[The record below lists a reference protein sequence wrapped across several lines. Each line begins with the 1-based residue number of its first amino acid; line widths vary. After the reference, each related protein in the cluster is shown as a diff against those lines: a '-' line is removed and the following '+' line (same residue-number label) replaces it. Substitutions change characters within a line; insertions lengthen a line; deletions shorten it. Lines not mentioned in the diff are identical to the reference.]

1 MTNFDPNWQ
10 SLSEH
15 LDRVIDL
22 PEPEQAGYISDLQRN
37 SPALAA
43 QLAALLRAR
52 EENAFSDFLAGSPL
66 PDAQRVDVTVV
77 GRSVGSYCI
86 DAEVGRGGM
95 GSVWRAHRAD
105 GRFQA
110 TVAIKFVQAL
120 WQGGLGE
127 QRFRT
132 EGQLLG
138 QLKHPNIAR
147 LLDAGVLDGTQPYL
161 VIEYVEGV
169 PIDAHCERH
178 ELHVKARVELF
189 MSVLAAVAHA
199 HSHLI
204 VHRDLKPANIFVTV
218 EGSVKLLDFGIAKLI
233 GGAADDSTLT
243 KSSLLPMTPQYA
255 SPEQLLGQPVTT
267 GTDVYA
273 LGLVLYVLLTGK
285 HPVAGDSVSSVDFV
299 RTVVTQDAAPAS
311 SVAGIPGI
319 PARLLKGDLDNI
331 LAKALKKSPADRYA
345 SAAAFAD
352 DLRRYLN
359 FEPVQARPDSL
370 TYRAGRFLWRHRTGA
385 SVSAAIAAALI
396 AAVVGIYWQKLEADR
411 ERAEAQLQADRA
423 QESYRFLSSMV
434 EEIGAEGGT
443 LSPTQIVDRGM
454 YLLENQTALD
464 PRSRVDELRQMA
476 TFYSGLFETQKSEVA
491 LTQAEQLARRISYT
505 DGLIATLLDE
515 VDFEL
520 EADRRD
526 QAQARLVEAQ
536 RLLADLK
543 RPPPVLQATL
553 EEESGSIAAADGHT
567 EAAVAHGERAL
578 EVLRAAGATN
588 TTVYPAILSR
598 QSVYHDALGH
608 AQEAHR
614 YTELSA
620 AALDRIVGSGGIES
634 LTMLNNESVDLINFG
649 EVDKALA
656 TSAEVL
662 RRLQAR
668 GAGSAVQVP
677 FKANYGARL
686 TAMGRY
692 PEALIYFERAIADAR
707 ASHNQYWEQRAQYFR
722 ACALVHTD
730 LKEAK
735 SALNEIESAYRV
747 DTNKNAPTLELITV
761 CRSQWQMN
769 GGDVAG
775 ARATIE
781 SLLKSVGYPAQNA
794 LPVLRAALPAAAQ
807 IALAGHDLSA
817 AQAYASAAAEYAR
830 KQSRDPNHSADR
842 GRALLLLAQAQ
853 HASGDDTVA
862 AQTLQQALPSLVGGL
877 GPDHVEVADART
889 LLGTLTHAPQ
899 GASK

>member
-10 SLSEH
+10 LVYDH
-15 LDRVIDL
+15 LDRVLDL
-22 PEPEQAGYISDLQRN
+22 SETEQAGYIGDLQKN
-37 SPALAA
+37 DPSTAA
-43 QLAALLRAR
+43 QLAALLEAR
-52 EENAFSDFLAGSPL
+52 QQNAFSDFLAGSPL
-66 PDAQRVDVTVV
+66 PDPQRDVTVV
-77 GRSVGSYCI
+77 GRTVGSYII

-120 WQGGLGE
+120 WQGGIGE

-147 LLDAGVLDGTQPYL
+147 LIDAGVLEGTQPYL
-161 VIEYVEGV
+161 VIEYVEGE
-169 PIDAHCERH
+169 PIDAYCERH
-178 ELHVKARVELF
+178 QLSAKARVELF
-189 MSVLAAVAHA
+189 LSVLAAVAHA

-204 VHRDLKPANIFVTV
+204 VHRDLKPTNIFVTV

-233 GGAADDSTLT
+233 GGATDDPALT
-243 KSSLLPMTPQYA
+243 KSRLLPMTPQYA
-255 SPEQLLGQPVTT
+255 SPEQLLGQSVTT

-273 LGLVLYVLLTGK
+273 LGVVLYELLTGK
-285 HPVAGDSVSSVDFV
+285 HPVVTDSVSSVDFI
-299 RTVVTQDAAPAS
+299 RAVVTQDAASAS
-311 SVAGIPGI
+311 SMAGIPSI
-319 PARLLKGDLDNI
+319 APRALKGDLDNI
-331 LAKALKKSPADRYA
+331 LAKALKKSPADRYV

-352 DLRRYLN
+352 DLKRYLN

-370 TYRAGRFLWRHRTGA
+370 KYRTGRFLWRHRTGA
-385 SVSAAIAAALI
+385 GVSAAIVAALI

-411 ERAEAQLQADRA
+411 ERADAQLQAEKA

-454 YLLENQTALD
+454 YLLANQTALD
-464 PRSRVDELRQMA
+464 PRSRVDELRQMGS
-476 TFYSGLFETQKSEVA
+476 FYSSLFESQKSEDA

-505 DGLIATLLDE
+505 EGLVATLLDE
-515 VDFEL
+515 VDTEL

-526 QAQARLVEAQ
+526 GAQARLVEAQ
-536 RLLADLK
+536 RLLAGLR
-543 RPPPVLQATL
+543 RPPPLLQATL
-553 EEESGSIAAADGHT
+553 EEEAASLDGADGHN
-567 EAAVAHGERAL
+567 EAAVVHGERAL
-578 EVLRAAGATN
+578 EILREAGMTN
-588 TTVYPAILSR
+588 TTLYPAILSR

-608 AQEAHR
+608 AQDAHR

-620 AALDRIVGSGGIES
+620 ASLERVVGSGGIES

-649 EVDKALA
+649 EVHDALT

-668 GAGSAVQVP
+668 GAGAAVQVP
-677 FKANYGARL
+677 FRANYGARL
-686 TAMGRY
+686 AAMGRY
-692 PEALIYFERAIADAR
+692 PEALSYFERAIADAR

-730 LKEAK
+730 PHQAK
-735 SALNEIESAYRV
+735 SALDEIESAYRV
-747 DTNKNAPTLELITV
+747 DSNKNAPTLELITV

-769 GGDVAG
+769 GHDVVG

-781 SLLKSVGYPAQNA
+781 ALLKSVGYPEQNS
-794 LPVLRAALPAAAQ
+794 LPVLRTALPAAAQ
-807 IALAGHDLSA
+807 IALAGRNLAA
-817 AQAYASAAAEYAR
+817 AQTYASAAVEYAD
-830 KQSRDPNHSADR
+830 KQARDPTHSADR
-842 GRALLLLAQAQ
+842 GRALLLLARAQ
-853 HASGDDTVA
+853 HAGGDDAAA
-862 AQTLQQALPSLVGGL
+862 AQTLRQALPSLAGGL
-877 GPDHVEVADART
+877 GPDHVEVTDART
-889 LLGTLTHAPQ
+889 LLSELTHAPVH
-899 GASK
+899 ASR